1 MILYFVDGKVDC
13 IETAGTYPDL
23 IDAYNID
30 AADGVESCFDQLNEI
45 DIELG
50 QKENF
55 TVISN
60 FLPFLDQAETVY
72 LYDQETKTFKEWDY
86 SHFHYPNFESKVET
100 YLNNLYT
107 DW

>member
-13 IETAGTYPDL
+13 VETMETYSSL
-23 IDAYNID
+23 ADAYNID

-45 DIELG
+45 NVKLG

-100 YLNNLYT
+100 YLNNLCA

>member
-13 IETAGTYPDL
+13 IETAEVYPGL
-23 IDAYNID
+23 ADAYNID
-30 AADGVESCFDQLNEI
+30 AADGVESCFGQLNKI
-45 DIELG
+45 DIKLE

-55 TVISN
+55 IVISN

-72 LYDQETKTFKEWDY
+72 LYDRETKTFKEWDY
-86 SHFHYPNFESKVET
+86 SRFHYPNFESKVET